1 VNVQLSNLALAQAA
15 SDAFENVTANLVV
28 IDAAIDRLR
37 GQVDIDDVEFD
48 VLVKRL
54 HGVLDTNRTA
64 PAVMRIMAFADAA
77 RVASGEA
84 ADRSNGW
91 RSRSAWRKLADRSN
105 DDLLAQLAT
114 TLDAILSEPF

>member
-1 VNVQLSNLALAQAA
+1 VNVELSNLALAQAA
-15 SDAFENVTANLVV
+15 SDAFENMNANLVV
-28 IDAAIDRLR
+28 IDGAIDRLR
-37 GQVDIDDVEFD
+37 GQVDIDDVEFAM
-48 VLVKRL
+48 LVKRF

-64 PAVMRIMAFADAA
+64 PAVMRIMSFADTV
-77 RVASGEA
+77 RVASAEA

-91 RSRSAWRKLADRSN
+91 RSRSTWRKLADRAH